1 MVLQDP
7 LEVLELQEA
16 LGPLELLGLVDQ
28 AELQVPLEVLVQ
40 QDQVVRLELLGLV
53 DLVDRRELLG

>member
-1 MVLQDP
+1 
-7 LEVLELQEA
+7 
-16 LGPLELLGLVDQ
+16 VDQ